1 MKDDLLLSKV
11 RGALFG
17 VCAGDSLGLPVQ
29 FLSREEVRRDPVTGM
44 RGHGTFGLPPGTW
57 SDDSSLTFCL
67 AESLCAGYD
76 LDDIARRFL
85 RWYRDGYW
93 TPFGQAFDIG
103 NSTHRAME
111 RLMLG
116 AGPDSSGDRDEM
128 SNGNGSLMRSIPLA
142 FHTASLDID
151 ARFRIVHE
159 VSAITHAHPRAMA
172 ACGIYV
178 QIAVNILGGAEP
190 RQAVEAA
197 GKTVKSVYRQEP
209 FNGELR
215 HFSRILDGD
224 ISLIDEN
231 DIRSSGYAVHTLEA
245 SLWCLLNENSYAATV
260 LRSVDLGGDTDTTGA
275 VAGGLAG
282 LYYGF
287 ESIPEEWIDELQK
300 KEDIYDLAC
309 RIERAVSGGTA

>member
-1 MKDDLLLSKV
+1 MKDDRLFSKV
-11 RGALFG
+11 CGALFG
-17 VCAGDSLGLPVQ
+17 VCAGDSLGLPIQ
-29 FLSREEVRRDPVTGM
+29 FLSREEVRSNPVTGM

-103 NSTHRAME
+103 NSTQRAME
-111 RLMLG
+111 RLIRG
-116 AGPDSSGDRDEM
+116 ANPDSSGDRDEM

-142 FHTASLDID
+142 FNTASLDTD

-159 VSAITHAHPRAMA
+159 VSAITHAHPRAMM
-172 ACGIYV
+172 ACGIYT
-178 QIAVNILGGAEP
+178 QIAVNLLGGSDL

-197 GKTVKSVYRQEP
+197 KKTVKSVYCNEP
-209 FNGELR
+209 FKEELR

-224 ISLIDEN
+224 ISLIDED
-231 DIRSSGYAVHTLEA
+231 DIRSGGYAVHTLEA

-260 LRSVDLGGDTDTTGA
+260 LRAVNLGEDTDTTGA

-282 LYYGF
+282 LHYGY

-300 KEDIYDLAC
+300 KEEIRDLA
-309 RIERAVSGGTA
+309 RRFARTTG